1 VSGGAT
7 RQPVPGLGATAC
19 RPVCV
24 HAVLG
29 ILVVFRVLASATAAV
44 AADEE
49 LAFRVRPYLQNPAAD
64 GMTVR
69 WLSDSS
75 EPGIVTCD
83 DRTFTSAPRLC
94 RELAYG
100 ATEPTG
106 RQHPS
111 PPFLHSLRISG
122 LQPAT
127 SYPYTVT
134 QDGTALRA
142 VLTTSPRPGTVG
154 RGGAVRLFFLA
165 DCRARRDPPAD
176 TAAWPPTTALPGGP
190 RPRWVGDRYPV
201 DRATGYRM
209 NLALIADRAAES
221 LRAGNPVL
229 GCIAGDLVEHGGMQR
244 DWDQFWLHN
253 AGSLGTLASRVPLV
267 VAFGDRDIFGGP
279 RSGDPL
285 RDLGGYTADAVL
297 IAARRLL
304 TYFEHPENGAGDE
317 RHEGRYH
324 RIDFGPVTLL
334 TLDTTNGGTDGGPD
348 DTNHELD
355 RRDAPGVPD
364 YAEGSEQRAWLERE
378 LIDAR
383 RRGVVTFVMFH
394 HAPFSSGPQ
403 GRPPGEAIGQDRHSG
418 RPLRALAPL
427 FAAHG
432 VRAVFTGH
440 EQAYEHSA
448 ADGVH
453 YVAVGSAGGDLPG
466 PQPGLVNERQIF
478 SAQDRAPERWESD
491 VLASGGRHYGHVEVD
506 VTPRPGG
513 GGFTVSITP
522 VYVFPVLDPQVPGE
536 VVTWQRRTYDDVRT
550 FDVGPMTTLEPE
562 EKP

>member
-1 VSGGAT
+1 MSGGAAGRMT
-7 RQPVPGLGATAC
+7 TAGGSAVW
-19 RPVCV
+19 RPACV
-24 HAVLG
+24 RAVLG
-29 ILVVFRVLASATAAV
+29 MFVTSGVLASATAAV

-75 EPGIVTCD
+75 EPGVVACD

-94 RELAYG
+94 RELAYQI
-100 ATEPTG
+100 TEPAA

-111 PPFLHSLRISG
+111 PPFLHSVRITG
-122 LQPAT
+122 LEPAT

-134 QDGTALRA
+134 QDGTAIRA
-142 VLTTSPRPGTVG
+142 VLTTSPRPGAVG

-165 DCRARRDPPAD
+165 DCRARRDPPGD
-176 TAAWPPTTALPGGP
+176 TAEWPPTTALPGGP

-229 GCIAGDLVEHGGMQR
+229 GCIAGDLVEHGGAQR
-244 DWDQFWLHN
+244 DWDQFWVHN

-267 VAFGDRDIFGGP
+267 VAFGDCDVFGGP

-297 IAARRLL
+297 IASRRLV
-304 TYFEHPENGAGDE
+304 TYFEHPENGASDE

-324 RIDFGPVTLL
+324 RVDFGPVTLL
-334 TLDTTNGGTDGGPD
+334 TLDTTNGGTDDGPD
-348 DTNHELD
+348 DTNHDLD

-378 LIDAR
+378 LAAAR
-383 RRGVVTFVMFH
+383 ERGAVTLVMLH
-394 HAPFSSGPQ
+394 HAPFSSGPH
-403 GRPPGEAIGQDRHSG
+403 GRAPGAAIGQDRHSG
-418 RPLRALAPL
+418 QPLRSLAPL

-432 VRAVFTGH
+432 VRVVFTGH

-478 SAQDRAPERWESD
+478 SAQDRAPERWEAD
-491 VLASGGRHYGHVEVD
+491 VLASGGKHYGHVEVD
-506 VTPRPGG
+506 VARRDD
-513 GGFTVSITP
+513 GGFTVTITP
-522 VYVFPVLDPQVPGE
+522 AYVFPVLDPRAPGE
-536 VVTWQRRTYDDVRT
+536 VVDWERRTYDDVLT
-550 FDVGPMTTLEPE
+550 FDVMPVTTLEPE